1 MTKIA
6 TQVTIRLPRLMVVG
20 EYRKM
25 WYVGTKPSLQ
35 LLKNWIEEGEVVGE
49 IAGIYFVDLQA
60 AIMGSNDPLLAKM
73 LSLD

>member
-1 MTKIA
+1 
-6 TQVTIRLPRLMVVG
+6 
-20 EYRKM
+20 M